1 MEDFNYKLA
10 HIPNA
15 CNRADALSRRPDHDD
30 GSNDNDQVVALL
42 DNMFIK
48 AISMAMLDEKL
59 RKRQKNC
66 QPQLEGWKGK
76 YHLRK
81 EDDGTWYKDQ
91 ALVVVGGE
99 DTCKELLETYHNAL
113 TAGHLGVLK
122 TLRAMCKDYWWP
134 GIRQFV

>member
-1 MEDFNYKLA
+1 MAAFRTWWHLLSGTRDPIQVFTDHTNLQYYRHPQKIKWRVTRYINFLEDFNYKLA
-10 HIPNA
+10 HIPDA

-81 EDDGTWYKDQ
+81 EDDGTWYKD
-91 ALVVVGGE
+91 
-99 DTCKELLETYHNAL
+99 
-113 TAGHLGVLK
+113 
-122 TLRAMCKDYWWP
+122 
-134 GIRQFV
+134 